1 MRLHNNMGKRRVRGG
16 RSNIETRS
24 NPDHPPVNINPPAL
38 TMPESNE
45 NPDAPV
51 TYAQLEAA
59 LNKVLGGTL
68 TALQSSIDAI
78 SKVAEN
84 ALALAQKLEARVKAL
99 EDENLNL
106 KASIGRSEKE
116 MSRRLT
122 ALEEKVEERTNRQLR
137 KTLVIRGMEEKAADQ
152 PPETWE
158 ETRVAVAK
166 IIAKTCPS
174 IDENH
179 AYDIVERAHRSN
191 KNSNYQGNAPR
202 PVFAAITYWPDTVT
216 ITDEFRKKNIED
228 RNFKIAVDY
237 KYGPMT
243 TKRRSL
249 AFQERRKLIN
259 NKEAISAYV
268 AYPARLMIKTT
279 QRGKYSLAKDF
290 SKVKVDL
297 GKKD

>member
-1 MRLHNNMGKRRVRGG
+1 
-16 RSNIETRS
+16 
-24 NPDHPPVNINPPAL
+24 
-38 TMPESNE
+38 MPESDE

-137 KTLVIRGMEEKAADQ
+137 KTLVI
-152 PPETWE
+152 
-158 ETRVAVAK
+158 
-166 IIAKTCPS
+166 
-174 IDENH
+174 
-179 AYDIVERAHRSN
+179 
-191 KNSNYQGNAPR
+191 
-202 PVFAAITYWPDTVT
+202 
-216 ITDEFRKKNIED
+216 
-228 RNFKIAVDY
+228 
-237 KYGPMT
+237 
-243 TKRRSL
+243 
-249 AFQERRKLIN
+249 
-259 NKEAISAYV
+259 
-268 AYPARLMIKTT
+268 
-279 QRGKYSLAKDF
+279 
-290 SKVKVDL
+290 
-297 GKKD
+297 